1 MNLQERVRD
10 QNKKS
15 QMGRSPCCSKEGLNK
30 GPWTADEDK
39 LLTDY
44 MKARGEGKWGKV
56 PKETG
61 IKRCWK
67 SCRLRWLNYLR
78 PDIKRGN
85 ITHDEEDLI
94 IRLHKLLGNRWSLI
108 AGRLPGRTDN
118 EIKNYWNSILAKRE
132 QNNEKSAIT
141 RVEVDEARNTDIV
154 RAKASQD
161 KSMDGN
167 LVKGIAAESHSSDG
181 LVAST
186 CREENSMDLLM
197 DFNVG
202 DISLLDFLD
211 SEFTELIH
219 DSEILFNMNSVTEAD
234 ATNEFSY
241 NDTRLSPEKMVETG
255 WSPSDY
261 ILGAGVDSDFR
272 SLASFLE

>member
-1 MNLQERVRD
+1 
-10 QNKKS
+10 
-15 QMGRSPCCSKEGLNK
+15 
-30 GPWTADEDK
+30 
-39 LLTDY
+39 
-44 MKARGEGKWGKV
+44 
-56 PKETG
+56 
-61 IKRCWK
+61 
-67 SCRLRWLNYLR
+67 
-78 PDIKRGN
+78 
-85 ITHDEEDLI
+85 
-94 IRLHKLLGNRWSLI
+94 
-108 AGRLPGRTDN
+108 
-118 EIKNYWNSILAKRE
+118 LAKRE

-167 LVKGIAAESHSSDG
+167 LVKGIAAKSHSSDG
-181 LVAST
+181 LAAST

-219 DSEILFNMNSVTEAD
+219 DSEILFNMNSVTEGD